1 MARQNEVLKAM
12 EGATLAASGDVEVC
26 RAWMALAR
34 QTVRF
39 LRVVDAWSRGRAYRD
54 SAEEVTAHASG
65 LRSLLG
71 RAEAR
76 VGDFDA
82 GARRRAALRMG
93 LRLAVVG
100 KGGVGKTVL
109 SATLARLLARRGRN
123 VLAMDLDTNP
133 GLAFSIGV
141 PPSVGGLPA
150 EALEEHGGAAYG
162 WNLASHLSPAEV
174 VERFAVV
181 GPDGVRYLSLGKID
195 ALEKEAARRSASAV
209 LQLLLGFGD
218 PAWDV
223 IADLE
228 AGPTTPFEGYHSF
241 ADRVLVVIGPEW
253 RSALTARRL
262 LPVIGDV
269 PTMVIANR
277 FREPFDH
284 PGLVPAARVPF
295 DEAVSEAE
303 RLGLAPVDH
312 CPGSPAVHAM
322 DDLARMLVTPTHEE
336 VST

>member
-26 RAWMALAR
+26 RAWMALIR

-54 SAEEVTAHASG
+54 SAEEVTAHASA

-133 GLAFSIGV
+133 GLAFSLGV
-141 PPSVGGLPA
+141 PPSAGRLPA
-150 EALEEHGGAAYG
+150 ESLE
-162 WNLASHLSPAEV
+162 
-174 VERFAVV
+174 
-181 GPDGVRYLSLGKID
+181 
-195 ALEKEAARRSASAV
+195 
-209 LQLLLGFGD
+209 
-218 PAWDV
+218 
-223 IADLE
+223 
-228 AGPTTPFEGYHSF
+228 
-241 ADRVLVVIGPEW
+241 
-253 RSALTARRL
+253 
-262 LPVIGDV
+262 
-269 PTMVIANR
+269 
-277 FREPFDH
+277 
-284 PGLVPAARVPF
+284 
-295 DEAVSEAE
+295 
-303 RLGLAPVDH
+303 
-312 CPGSPAVHAM
+312 
-322 DDLARMLVTPTHEE
+322 
-336 VST
+336 